1 MRRIIY
7 QSVASPDMD
16 RAALF
21 RLVYH
26 ARIANEQRGLS
37 GFLLFAD
44 QRFLQV
50 IEGETWKLMATFGKI
65 RQDVRHSAVTVIDER
80 SVTAPVF
87 AKWRM
92 RCFDEGGAGAALD
105 AIAGEVSGPVPRV
118 VEDAVAAFFGCDRAR
133 ANLQRLHPV

>member
-7 QSVASPDMD
+7 QSMASPDMD
-16 RAALF
+16 RAELF

-80 SVTAPVF
+80 SVAAPVF

-105 AIAGEVSGPVPRV
+105 AIAGEASGPVPRV
-118 VEDAVAAFFGCDRAR
+118 IEDAVAAFFGCDRAR

>member
-7 QSVASPDMD
+7 QSMASPDMD
-16 RAALF
+16 RAELF

-80 SVTAPVF
+80 SVVAPVF

-105 AIAGEVSGPVPRV
+105 AIAGEATGPVPRV
-118 VEDAVAAFFGCDRAR
+118 IEDAVAAFFGCDRAR